1 MLDKRKELGRTT
13 EDEACVYLRGLG
25 YRIIERNWR
34 SPFGELD
41 IIARDGDSL
50 VIVEVKARTGST
62 FGGPEGALSAAKRE
76 RIVTATRAYL
86 AASDAQLPLRFDLV
100 AVEGDRVTLYRDAFR
115 LEEGCSLGF

>member
-1 MLDKRKELGRTT
+1 
-13 EDEACVYLRGLG
+13 VYLRGLG